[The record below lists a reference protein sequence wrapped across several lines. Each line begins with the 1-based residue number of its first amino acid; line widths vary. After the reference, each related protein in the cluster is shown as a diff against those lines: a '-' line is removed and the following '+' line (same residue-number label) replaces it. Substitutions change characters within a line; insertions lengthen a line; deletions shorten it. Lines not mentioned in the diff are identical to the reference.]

1 MLTQDS
7 TLTRLAGLRTN
18 PAVAD
23 KSAAVGCRQDLL
35 IYLRTQSS
43 SEESSN
49 LIFWKGIDCRDK
61 LINTGDKLKFKDE
74 FYSE

>member
-1 MLTQDS
+1 LLTQDS

-23 KSAAVGCRQDLL
+23 KSAAVGCRKDLL

-49 LIFWKGIDCRDK
+49 LIF
-61 LINTGDKLKFKDE
+61 
-74 FYSE
+74 